1 MIANSNDRP
10 AVGVVGA
17 SGYTGRELL
26 VLLARHPDVIL
37 RFATSRSLQGQA
49 TGVPG
54 VPFTDP
60 AQTSMDG
67 VDVIFLCLPHGEAAE
82 WVRGNPSVSSR
93 IVDLT
98 ADHRP
103 GSGSEEGWVFGMPE
117 LDAVAVAGARKVAN
131 PGCYPTGVILSLA
144 PLRRAGLLDGERPV
158 IVNAASGVTGAGR
171 TPRTDLL
178 FAEVYGDF
186 RAYGVGNVHRLLK
199 EMKALLPGVPLIF
212 TPHLLPVPRGILE
225 TISVPVRPG
234 VGAPEVR
241 AAWSGAF
248 MSSPLVRVFQ
258 DGVPSLTGVV
268 GTDRLDLAVV
278 ENDGHPGTLTVIAAL
293 DNLGKGAA
301 GQAVQNMN
309 LMLGLPTERGVR
321 C

>member
-1 MIANSNDRP
+1 MSSNNNSKP
-10 AVGVVGA
+10 AVGIVGA
-17 SGYTGRELL
+17 SGYTGKELL

-37 RFATSRSLQGQA
+37 HFATSRALLGQA
-49 TGVPG
+49 TGVPH

-60 AQTSMDG
+60 ATTPLEG

-82 WVRGNPSVSSR
+82 WVRRNPSVPGR

-98 ADHRP
+98 SDHRP
-103 GSGSEEGWVFGMPE
+103 GSGAEEGWVFGMPE
-117 LDAVAVAGARKVAN
+117 LDPVVVAGARRVAN
-131 PGCYPTGVILSLA
+131 PGCYPTGVILSLD
-144 PLRRAGLLDGERPV
+144 PLRRRGLLEGGRPV

-186 RAYGVGNVHRLLK
+186 RAYGVGNVHRHLK

-225 TISVPVRPG
+225 TISLPVRTG
-234 VGAPEVR
+234 VGASEVR
-241 AAWSGAF
+241 EAWVEAYS
-248 MSSPLVRVFQ
+248 SSPVVRVLPE
-258 DGVPSLTGVV
+258 GVPSLAGVV

-278 ENDGHPGTLTVIAAL
+278 ENDGHPGTLTVMVAL

-309 LMLGLPTERGVR
+309 LMLGLPAERGVR

>member
-1 MIANSNDRP
+1 MP
-10 AVGVVGA
+10 QVGVVGA

-26 VLLARHPDVIL
+26 VLLGAHPDVSP
-37 RFATSRSLQGQA
+37 RFATSRGRA
-49 TGVPG
+49 GEGTGVAG
-54 VPFTDP
+54 LTFSDP
-60 AQTSMDG
+60 AATPLEG
-67 VDVIFLCLPHGEAAE
+67 VDVIFLCLPHGEAKE
-82 WVRGNPSVSSR
+82 WIRSHPSLAARV
-93 IVDLT
+93 VDLT
-98 ADHRP
+98 ADHRL

-117 LDAVAVAGARKVAN
+117 LDPGAVATASRVAN
-131 PGCYPTGVILSLA
+131 PGCYPTGVILSIE
-144 PLRRAGLLDGERPV
+144 PLRREGLLDPRRPV

-186 RAYGVGNVHRLLK
+186 RAYGVGNVHRHLK
-199 EMKALLPGVPLIF
+199 EMRGVLDGVPLIF

-225 TISVPVRPG
+225 TISVPVLPG
-234 VGAPEVR
+234 VDAARVR
-241 AAWSGAF
+241 EAWQNTFGGSRV
-248 MSSPLVRVFQ
+248 VRLLQ
-258 DGVPSLTGVV
+258 GGVPSLAGVV

-278 ENDGHPGTLTVIAAL
+278 DNEGHPDTLTVMAAL

-309 LMLGLPTERGVR
+309 LMLGLPSERGVR